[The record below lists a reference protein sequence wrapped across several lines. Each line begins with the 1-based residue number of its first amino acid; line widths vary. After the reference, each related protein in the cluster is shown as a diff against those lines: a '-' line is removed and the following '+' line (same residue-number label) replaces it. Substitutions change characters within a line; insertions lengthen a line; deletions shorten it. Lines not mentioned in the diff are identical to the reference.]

1 VRGDGVGTG
10 VKRLIAVALLLGV
23 SACGAQAPSGGAAA
37 LRGFGIEVDKAISAR
52 LPVVHLKTCGAWGCD
67 EQDVTFAIAGPTS
80 TAPCGTA
87 SDVACGPVQLPG
99 PGPGYG
105 YAAIPELTADPV
117 TVTVTTPPNA
127 ALRIDAEL
135 RVQPH
140 DVCPDSHSC
149 VPQATLR
156 IAADG
161 SVSQSR

>member
-1 VRGDGVGTG
+1 
-10 VKRLIAVALLLGV
+10 VKRLIIVVLLLFV
-23 SACGAQAPSGGAAA
+23 SACGARTQSGNQSGAAA
-37 LRGFGIEVDKAISAR
+37 LRGFGIDVDQAISAR
-52 LPVVHLKTCGAWGCD
+52 LPAVHLKTCGSWGCN
-67 EQDVTFAIAGPTS
+67 EQDVPLSIAGPTS
-80 TAPCGTA
+80 AAACPG
-87 SDVACGPVQLPG
+87 SPDVACSDVHLPG

-117 TVTVTTPPNA
+117 TVTVSTPPSA
-127 ALRIDAEL
+127 PLRIDAEV

-140 DVCPDSHSC
+140 EICTNAQSC